1 MQFLYIFLN
10 GMIETIRKEC
20 LIYELAANA
29 NSQRSNRQYEW
40 KRNKAPFSWRQCL
53 FTNELASE
61 TLPGQRTPDSGAEK
75 V

>member
-1 MQFLYIFLN
+1 MNLQRTQILSGPTGNIN
-10 GMIETIRKEC
+10 GTM
-20 LIYELAANA
+20 
-29 NSQRSNRQYEW
+29 RS
-40 KRNKAPFSWRQCL
+40 KAPFSWRQCL